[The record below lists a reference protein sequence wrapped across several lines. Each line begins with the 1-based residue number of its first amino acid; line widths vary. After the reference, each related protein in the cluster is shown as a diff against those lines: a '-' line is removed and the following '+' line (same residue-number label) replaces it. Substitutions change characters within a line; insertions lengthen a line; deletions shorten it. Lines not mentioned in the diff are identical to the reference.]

1 MKKHVVIALL
11 LFMAMAVS
19 MLGGCGDK
27 NPPADAKTPSAE
39 EPAESSTSDIY
50 KQGATEL
57 PRNEVDGEPDFFL
70 REDEEGNPV
79 VIPNT
84 DAGGEVL
91 DGTAEDHMMVDDNGE
106 NAE

>member
-1 MKKHVVIALL
+1 MKKASIFLEIFGLVAICIV
-11 LFMAMAVS
+11 
-19 MLGGCGDK
+19 GCGD
-27 NPPADAKTPSAE
+27 NDLTDNTELSPTETTS
-39 EPAESSTSDIY
+39 ESNTSDIY
-50 KQGATEL
+50 TQGATEL
-57 PRNEVDGEPDFFL
+57 PRNELDGEPEFFL
-70 REDEEGNPV
+70 SEDEEGNPI

>member
-1 MKKHVVIALL
+1 MKKTKIFLGILL
-11 LFMAMAVS
+11 LTIVCFT
-19 MLGGCGDK
+19 GCGDK
-27 NPPADAKTPSAE
+27 NPIDDTELHSAETPS
-39 EPAESSTSDIY
+39 ESGISDIY
-50 KQGATEL
+50 RQGATEL
-57 PRNEVDGEPDFFL
+57 PRNELDGEPEFFL
-70 REDEEGNPV
+70 SEDEEGNPI